1 MSCRA
6 VGAVGERSGCSRFGE
21 KVEAG
26 DGHDAETAGAV
37 AALGREM
44 HFYEMLESALMGVK
58 WPSVYVSVCFFL
70 LSRTLVYH
78 IHDRCRVKKGSC
90 LSEMMIGPGGGIAAT
105 RRSPFSW
112 GRKNSSSV
120 ALIAS
125 EARSFEKK
133 NLVNPNEKNPLS

>member
-1 MSCRA
+1 M
-6 VGAVGERSGCSRFGE
+6 GERSGCSRFGE

-58 WPSVYVSVCFFL
+58 WPSVYVSVCFFF

-90 LSEMMIGPGGGIAAT
+90 LSEMMIGPGGDRGDKAEPFFLGQEEQQLCGANCK
-105 RRSPFSW
+105 RSTVVREEEPSQ
-112 GRKNSSSV
+112 
-120 ALIAS
+120 S
-125 EARSFEKK
+125 E
-133 NLVNPNEKNPLS
+133 